1 MNQQSSIE
9 FELAQS
15 TEVSQPTP
23 KGPPVVDPT
32 VVAPGGIDPGG
43 VDPAAVDPAAM
54 QTPVLENTE
63 LEAPAADPASL
74 ANSGDQP
81 ALIGKPQAPSFDS
94 DVSVDLR
101 VPDTSE
107 VSESAIL
114 RNELGQ
120 SFADKPFV
128 AGEHNT
134 VISTQPKP
142 LTEPASRQR
151 PTGQLSASA
160 EELQASLFGS
170 REAGPNGKSSLRVG
184 NMDVYEKIGAGGMGA
199 VFRAIDTELSREVAL
214 KVLHPRVSADPALVA
229 RFRNEARACAQLNHD
244 NIARV
249 FTAGDHDGV
258 HYIAYEYAAGKT
270 IKELIEIRGQ
280 LATSETINYA
290 IQATLALGH
299 IESAGIIHRD
309 IKPSNIILTH
319 TGRIK
324 VVDLGLARRETED
337 SIADLTVAGTTLGT
351 FDYLAPEQAR
361 DASAADIRSDI
372 YSLGC
377 TLYHMLTGSP
387 PYPDGTAVQKM
398 LDHQGKDPPDVRKL
412 NKTAPKQLAEIVQT
426 MMTTSPDDRYQAPG
440 QLLADLI
447 HLASQLGLRSVP
459 AEGIVWRRVPVTKV
473 RDISGNL
480 FLAGAIAVIC
490 VTALIMHFLPAGTE
504 SNDGATVERW
514 LSPADSGD
522 ESNVAAVPD
531 PLESGAAAAGV
542 QADVESNQVAS
553 VDIKSPGE
561 KTVTDDSSAGTK
573 STGNS
578 SSETAAAN
586 DAATVSSQAQQLTP
600 FLLKS
605 LTTETRYRSLVEAW
619 DKAVDG
625 DIIELDFDGPAPSLT
640 TPLPRRSVG
649 QASPRIAIRAAR
661 ERSPVIVLAVR
672 PEAVSSASKGS
683 FFELTSDLQLEISGV
698 HFQVDLSAAIE
709 PDDDWTVFDFS
720 GVNRVRMSRCT
731 IEVTN
736 PRQVP
741 LSLFRFRDGGSLE
754 SAGDVASVQL
764 ENSAVRGATDL
775 VRLQAQLEC
784 EVALDQSAFAL
795 DGCLVRNLGSNEMLT
810 QGSLKLTMDHCTTIS
825 NQAMIAMKD
834 RTLLEDLEL
843 NRTLPRVDV
852 VSRSNVFASLPDV
865 GTLVSME
872 GNQFRSDLQ
881 ELLTWNGVNNYYND
895 RIVVFWAIESGLT
908 EIDNLELDF
917 DSWQKDWNRQQKTE
931 ESYPQIFDTN
941 VWAFPEQ
948 FEGLSADSLN
958 QFPVR
963 AFELKSTYFS
973 SSGGGL
979 FPLEKGEQL
988 PGVSSHLLGE
998 FPSTA
1003 NTKSVGSNG
1012 DSLTNGSP
1020 PE

>member
-9 FELAQS
+9 FESAQA
-15 TEVSQPTP
+15 TEGKQPTP
-23 KGPPVVDPT
+23 KEPT
-32 VVAPGGIDPGG
+32 VVDSTVIKPT
-43 VDPAAVDPAAM
+43 AVDPAAM
-54 QTPVLENTE
+54 QAPVLGNTD
-63 LEAPAADPASL
+63 LEEPAADPTNL
-74 ANSGDQP
+74 TNSGDQP
-81 ALIGKPQAPSFDS
+81 ALIGKPRAPSLGS
-94 DVSVDLR
+94 DIGVD
-101 VPDTSE
+101 VPVLGTSK

-114 RNELGQ
+114 RNDLGQ
-120 SFADKPFV
+120 SFADKPLL

-134 VISTQPKP
+134 VISTQLKP
-142 LTEPASRQR
+142 VTEPAARQR
-151 PTGQLSASA
+151 PAGQLSASA

-170 REAGPNGKSSLRVG
+170 REAGPNGKSSLRIG

-214 KVLHPRVSADPALVA
+214 KVLHPRVSADPSLVA

-249 FTAGDHDGV
+249 FAAGDHDGV

-270 IKELIEIRGQ
+270 IKELIEIREQ
-280 LATSETINYA
+280 LAASETINYA

-387 PYPDGTAVQKM
+387 PYPNGTAVQKM

-412 NKTAPKQLAEIVQT
+412 NKTVPKQLAEIVQT
-426 MMTTSPDDRYQAPG
+426 MMMTSPDDRYQAPG

-473 RDISGNL
+473 HDISGNL

-490 VTALIMHFLPAGTE
+490 VTALIMHFLPAGSE

-514 LSPADSGD
+514 LSPADSG
-522 ESNVAAVPD
+522 EQTNISTVLD
-531 PLESGAAAAGV
+531 PLTSSTSATIGNQTDVVANPVGPVDPKSSGENPLIA
-542 QADVESNQVAS
+542 
-553 VDIKSPGE
+553 
-561 KTVTDDSSAGTK
+561 DSSAGTS
-573 STGNS
+573 STENS
-578 SSETAAAN
+578 SSETDVASDTAMAN
-586 DAATVSSQAQQLTP
+586 EQAVQLNP

-605 LTTETRYRSLVEAW
+605 LTTETRYRSLGEAW

-625 DIIELDFDGPAPSLT
+625 DIIELDYDGPAPSLT

-661 ERSPVIVLAVR
+661 DKSPVIVLAVR

-698 HFQVDLSAAIE
+698 HFQIDLSEAIE
-709 PDDDWTVFDFS
+709 PDDDWTVFDFR

-731 IEVTN
+731 VEVTN

-764 ENSAVRGATDL
+764 ENSAVRGTTDL
-775 VRLQAQLEC
+775 VRLQAQLEF
-784 EVALDQSAFAL
+784 EVALDQSGFAL

-825 NQAMIAMKD
+825 NQPMIAMKD

-843 NRTLPRVDV
+843 NRTLPRIDV

-865 GTLVSME
+865 GTLVSMQ

-881 ELLTWNGVNNYYND
+881 ELLTWNGINNYYND
-895 RIVVFWAIESGLT
+895 RILVFWSIESELT

-917 DSWQKDWNRQQKTE
+917 DSWQKNWNRQQKTE

-941 VWAFPEQ
+941 VWALPEQ
-948 FEGLSADSLN
+948 FDSLSADSLN
-958 QFPVR
+958 QFPVK

-973 SSGGGL
+973 SSGGGQ

-988 PGVSSHLLGE
+988 PGVSSHLLRE
-998 FPSTA
+998 FPSPA
-1003 NTKSVGSNG
+1003 NTKPLGSTG
-1012 DSLTNGSP
+1012 DSLGSGVL